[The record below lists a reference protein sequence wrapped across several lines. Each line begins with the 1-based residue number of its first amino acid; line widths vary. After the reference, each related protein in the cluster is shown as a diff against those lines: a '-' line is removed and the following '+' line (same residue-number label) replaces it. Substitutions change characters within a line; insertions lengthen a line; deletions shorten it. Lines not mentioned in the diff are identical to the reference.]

1 MSEGIAEVNN
11 INIWWEDFGNPSD
24 PSILLIMG
32 ANANAMYW
40 PHQFIE
46 PLVNAGYHV
55 IRFDNRDVGKSTW
68 FGKESFSSKLIRYFI
83 PEFLVKVFL
92 SRIFHSIID
101 ENGYMKDIEIK
112 NPSYTLD
119 DMTKDAISLMDHLK
133 VDKAHIIGASLGGMI
148 TQLIALDYPERVLSI
163 TPIMTSPGMQDPG
176 LSNMTPSLVNGIK
189 ESAILD
195 AKGKHTD
202 SLVRTYREL
211 SGSRFPFDEKKF
223 RELLVSV
230 MAHGHNPF
238 CKHGETAA
246 SQNRTSRLSEI
257 NTPTLIMHGTEDA
270 IIGIDHGMV
279 LYEKIPNAKK
289 YIMEGVGHELPEGL
303 ADEIMEKIILHLRS
317 I

>member
-1 MSEGIAEVNN
+1 MPEGIAEVNN

-46 PLVNAGYHV
+46 PLVSAGYHV

-92 SRIFHSIID
+92 NRIFHSIID
-101 ENGYMKDIEIK
+101 ENGYMKDMEIK
-112 NPSYTLD
+112 NPTYTLD

-211 SGSRFPFDEKKF
+211 AGSRFPFDEKKF

-289 YIMEGVGHELPEGL
+289 YIMEGVGHELPDEL
-303 ADEIMEKIILHLRS
+303 ADEIMEEIILHLRS